1 MVKGAGGVKK
11 KPPPGVPSD
20 AVDISDD
27 GGLCKKILTAG
38 DASAGTPFDG
48 ARVQVHYTGTLMD
61 GSEFDSSRD
70 RPGNF
75 SFRIGQSEVIKGWDK
90 GVATMHKGE
99 KAELYCRSDYAYGD
113 SGSPPKI
120 PGGATLKFE
129 VELLSWAEDIMDP
142 NGDSEEDYEEDA
154 DEEDLPAA
162 EAEQPGKDEDGAVGV
177 E

>member
-1 MVKGAGGVKK
+1 MSEPAER
-11 KPPPGVPSD
+11 PEGVPSD

-90 GVATMHKGE
+90 GVAGMKVGGRRRLTIPPEMG
-99 KAELYCRSDYAYGD
+99 YG
-113 SGSPPKI
+113 SRGA
-120 PGGATLKFE
+120 GGAIKGGETLVF
-129 VELLSWAEDIMDP
+129 VVDLL
-142 NGDSEEDYEEDA
+142 
-154 DEEDLPAA
+154 
-162 EAEQPGKDEDGAVGV
+162 GV
-177 E
+177 R